1 MKSQRAFAKHC
12 SKFVG
17 SSSSSSYPPSPATR
31 ICLAVVTRVVL
42 EEIKSRNLSDP
53 NYFLS
58 VSFLFIFVIRRESQE
73 SRGQA
78 SFCKGTACCLL
89 GTRVKGPPLKRTQR
103 SELSQPCDCLHQSPR
118 VASSHSRMQAAPS
131 GSRQR
136 PILHA
141 PLFVRLEY
149 TTTNAKDKA
158 GSSKGKT
165 AYTFQDKQAL
175 QQA

>member
-73 SRGQA
+73 VGAKPVFARDRLLPIGDQGQRA
-78 SFCKGTACCLL
+78 AIETYPKV
-89 GTRVKGPPLKRTQR
+89 RV
-103 SELSQPCDCLHQSPR
+103 
-118 VASSHSRMQAAPS
+118 VAT
-131 GSRQR
+131 
-136 PILHA
+136 L
-141 PLFVRLEY
+141 
-149 TTTNAKDKA
+149 
-158 GSSKGKT
+158 
-165 AYTFQDKQAL
+165 
-175 QQA
+175 

>member
-73 SRGQA
+73 VGAKPVFARDRLLPIGDQGQRAAIETYPKVRVVATLWLSA
-78 SFCKGTACCLL
+78 SVTEGCLL
-89 GTRVKGPPLKRTQR
+89 ALAHASGALWVPTKTHFARAPVCTTRVHHDQCQGQ
-103 SELSQPCDCLHQSPR
+103 
-118 VASSHSRMQAAPS
+118 
-131 GSRQR
+131 SRQ
-136 PILHA
+136 
-141 PLFVRLEY
+141 F
-149 TTTNAKDKA
+149 
-158 GSSKGKT
+158 KG
-165 AYTFQDKQAL
+165 
-175 QQA
+175 